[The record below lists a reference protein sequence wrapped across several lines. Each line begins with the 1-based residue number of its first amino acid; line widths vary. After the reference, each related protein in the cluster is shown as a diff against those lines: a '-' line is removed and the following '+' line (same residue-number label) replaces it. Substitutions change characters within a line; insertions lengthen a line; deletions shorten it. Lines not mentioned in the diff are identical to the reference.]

1 MFKDAIQLIKSHYKN
16 IKQKSVGSRGNW
28 QNLSLLL
35 APSCVDK
42 VSLEV
47 VTFFASIY
55 AIQHTET

>member
-16 IKQKSVGSRGNW
+16 IKQKFVGSRGNW
-28 QNLSLLL
+28 QNL
-35 APSCVDK
+35 VDK
-42 VSLEV
+42 VSLGV

>member
-35 APSCVDK
+35 ALSCADK

-47 VTFFASIY
+47 VTFVY